1 MEQYSRQ
8 FIEELS
14 KHIDPAIIDF
24 FNMKHDL
31 FKFPASNIPELI
43 DETLMDYLEGKT
55 SREDLVPIISKI
67 KKSRLQK
74 RARWYTSYIDDIEH
88 LTIDD
93 PKHPLAHVINLARSL
108 PIDQYAIMFGNKE
121 IDDIIEDY
129 KQKAKEWKDNSNS
142 LLILFPGLSAFTNK
156 SIYKSLKN
164 DLIISA
170 WKYIE
175 NELTGNIDSYM
186 RMFPEQLLDKPL
198 FSPSSFT
205 LMMDQASNNLLKEI
219 ITDDEGTELLEV
231 TVNSGKLTPPK
242 SMDSSDLK
250 LVNAFISSI
259 NMQEFSREKSVIVD
273 FEGRVV
279 VKVMLVAGF
288 LLAPT

>member
-55 SREDLVPIISKI
+55 SREDLVPIINKI

-108 PIDQYAIMFGNKE
+108 PIDQYAAMFGNKE

-142 LLILFPGLSAFTNK
+142 LLILFPT
-156 SIYKSLKN
+156 I
-164 DLIISA
+164 
-170 WKYIE
+170 
-175 NELTGNIDSYM
+175 
-186 RMFPEQLLDKPL
+186 
-198 FSPSSFT
+198 
-205 LMMDQASNNLLKEI
+205 NNL
-219 ITDDEGTELLEV
+219 
-231 TVNSGKLTPPK
+231 PP
-242 SMDSSDLK
+242 
-250 LVNAFISSI
+250 
-259 NMQEFSREKSVIVD
+259 
-273 FEGRVV
+273 
-279 VKVMLVAGF
+279 
-288 LLAPT
+288 